1 MVTHIDPWTSAGI
14 DDYSKLFDEFGIET
28 FTELLP
34 HVPNPCP
41 YMRRRIIF
49 GHRGYIPVLNA
60 IRQNKPFGVMSGF
73 MPSGKMHIGNKMV
86 MDEIIWH
93 QQQGG
98 SAFVGIADMEAH
110 AVRGMSWQDC
120 RRIGIEEYLLSLIAL
135 GFEPDGHIYFQSECS
150 DVRNLAFELGMK
162 TNITELSAIYGFSG
176 ETNIAHLESALV
188 QSADILQPQVAEYNG
203 PKPVVIP
210 VGADQD
216 PHIRL
221 VRGLANK
228 MRMFR
233 CEVRSIH
240 GVPYVSVRGKS
251 APPDALTKIFKT
263 ISSMGYNAT
272 KYKMHIDVQTGEDI
286 HDEFVE
292 AFPVGH
298 ALNPNFEIAMHNI
311 ESAVRK
317 IEIEFGGTGFMP
329 PAATYHRFMSG
340 LSGGKMSSS
349 VPESIIAMTEEP
361 RSAASKVKRAKTGG
375 RTTLAEQKHLGG
387 DPDKCTVYELMLF
400 HLIPDDTHITE
411 IYQECKSGRLMCG
424 ACKAY
429 AAELIADFLRDH
441 QQEREIARERL
452 GEYGLPS
459 IFSQKIE

>member
-1 MVTHIDPWTSAGI
+1 MTTRIDPWTSAGI
-14 DDYSKLFDEFGIET
+14 EDYSRLFEEFGIET
-28 FTELLP
+28 FAELLP
-34 HVPNPCP
+34 HVPDPCP

-49 GHRGYIPVLNA
+49 GHRGYVPVLDA
-60 IRQNKPFGVMSGF
+60 ILHNKPFGVMSGF
-73 MPSGKMHIGNKMV
+73 MPSGRIHIGNKMV

-93 QQQGG
+93 QRKGG

-110 AVRGMSWQDC
+110 SVRGTSWQDC
-120 RRIGIEEYLLSLIAL
+120 RRIGAEEYLLSLIAL

-150 DVRNLAFELGMK
+150 DVRDLAFELGMK

-188 QSADILQPQVAEYNG
+188 QSADILQPQIEEYGG

-240 GVPYVSVRGKS
+240 NREQYASVRDAGGVQVSQIEVRQSTGHYISVRGKS
-251 APPDALTKIFKT
+251 APPAALFAIASE
-263 ISSMGYNAT
+263 IADMGY
-272 KYKMHIDVQTGEDI
+272 DVKQYEEHVDLFGAGMDA
-286 HDEFVE
+286 FE
-292 AFPVGH
+292 A
-298 ALNPNFEIAMHNI
+298 I
-311 ESAVRK
+311 ESAVRR

-349 VPESIIAMTEEP
+349 VPESIIALTEPPDE
-361 RSAASKVKRAKTGG
+361 AFAKVKNAKTGG
-375 RTTLAEQKHLGG
+375 RMTLDEQKRLGG
-387 DPDKCTVYELMLF
+387 EPDECTVYELLLF
-400 HLIPDDTHITE
+400 HLIPDDAHIAE
-411 IYQECKSGRLMCG
+411 IYQACKEGTQMCG
-424 ACKAY
+424 TCKAY
-429 AAELIADFLRDH
+429 AAELMADFLRDH
-441 QQEREIARERL
+441 QHEREIARERL
-452 GEYGLPS
+452 DEYGLS
-459 IFSQKIE
+459 

>member
-1 MVTHIDPWTSAGI
+1 MVTNIDPWTSAGI
-14 DDYSKLFDEFGIET
+14 EDYSKLFEEFGIET
-28 FTELLP
+28 FAELLP
-34 HVPNPCP
+34 HVPDPCP

-49 GHRGYIPVLNA
+49 GHRGYVPVLDA

-93 QQQGG
+93 QRHGG

-135 GFEPDGHIYFQSECS
+135 GFEPDGHIYFQSTCS
-150 DVRNLAFELGMK
+150 DVRDLAFELGMK
-162 TNITELSAIYGFSG
+162 TNISELSAIYGFSG

-188 QSADILQPQVAEYNG
+188 QSADILQPQIEEYDG

-233 CEVRSIH
+233 CEIRSVHNREQYASVRGAG
-240 GVPYVSVRGKS
+240 GVQVSRVEVRQSTGHYISVRGKS
-251 APPDALTKIFKT
+251 APQAALSAIASG
-263 ISSMGYNAT
+263 IAGMGYAV
-272 KYKMHIDVQTGEDI
+272 KQYEEHVDI
-286 HDEFVE
+286 FGAGMD
-292 AFPVGH
+292 AF
-298 ALNPNFEIAMHNI
+298 ETI
-311 ESAVRK
+311 ESAVRR

-349 VPESIIAMTEEP
+349 VPESIIALTEPPDE
-361 RSAASKVKRAKTGG
+361 AFAKVKRAKTGG
-375 RTTLAEQKHLGG
+375 RMTLDEQKRLGG
-387 DPDKCTVYELMLF
+387 EPDECTVYELMLF
-400 HLIPDDTHITE
+400 HLIPDDAHIAE
-411 IYQECKSGRLMCG
+411 IYQECTSGRLMCG

-429 AAELIADFLRDH
+429 AAELMADFLRDH

-452 GEYGLPS
+452 GEYGLS
-459 IFSQKIE
+459 

>member
-1 MVTHIDPWTSAGI
+1 MTTRIDPWTSAGI
-14 DDYSKLFDEFGIET
+14 EDYSKLFEEFGIES
-28 FTELLP
+28 FAELLP
-34 HVPNPCP
+34 HVPDPCP

-49 GHRGYIPVLNA
+49 GHRGYVPVLDA
-60 IRQNKPFGVMSGF
+60 IRHNKPFGVMSGF
-73 MPSGKMHIGNKMV
+73 MPSGRIHIGNKMV

-93 QQQGG
+93 QRKGG

-110 AVRGMSWQDC
+110 SVRGTSWQDC
-120 RRIGIEEYLLSLIAL
+120 RRIGIDEYLLSLIAL

-150 DVRNLAFELGMK
+150 DVRDLAFELGMK

-188 QSADILQPQVAEYNG
+188 QSADILQPQIEEYGG

-233 CEVRSIH
+233 CEVRSVH
-240 GVPYVSVRGKS
+240 NTQQYASVRDAGGVQVSQVEVRQSTGHYISVRGKS
-251 APPDALTKIFKT
+251 APPAALSAIASKIAG
-263 ISSMGYNAT
+263 MGYSVKQYEEHVDLFGAG
-272 KYKMHIDVQTGEDI
+272 MDA
-286 HDEFVE
+286 FE
-292 AFPVGH
+292 A
-298 ALNPNFEIAMHNI
+298 I
-311 ESAVRK
+311 ESVVRR

-349 VPESIIAMTEEP
+349 VPESIIALTEPPDE
-361 RSAASKVKRAKTGG
+361 AFAKVKRAKTGG
-375 RTTLAEQKHLGG
+375 RMTLDEQKRLGG
-387 DPDKCTVYELMLF
+387 EPDECTVYELLLF
-400 HLIPDDTHITE
+400 HLVPDDAHIAE
-411 IYQECKSGRLMCG
+411 IYQECKSGSLMCG
-424 ACKAY
+424 TCKAH
-429 AAELIADFLRDH
+429 AAELMADFLRDH

-452 GEYGLPS
+452 GEYGLS
-459 IFSQKIE
+459 